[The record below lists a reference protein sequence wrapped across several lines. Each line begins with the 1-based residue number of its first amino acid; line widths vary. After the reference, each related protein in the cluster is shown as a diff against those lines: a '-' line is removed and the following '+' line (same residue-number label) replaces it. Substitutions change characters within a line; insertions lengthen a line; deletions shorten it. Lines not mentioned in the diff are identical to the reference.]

1 MASGDDNSNTSNAA
15 DVQTQLTPAQS
26 ELLTFVKQKC
36 KIMAVDDL
44 TKVCVDFYC
53 EEEIFAAKGMVEQV
67 ITYRLP
73 KRQGAN
79 RIRNTV
85 EDLVKLCLDPNVTLP
100 LYYAVDLHRL
110 PPVNM
115 KH

>member
-1 MASGDDNSNTSNAA
+1 MASGGDNSNISTA
-15 DVQTQLTPAQS
+15 DFVQTQLSPAQS

-53 EEEIFAAKGMVEQV
+53 EEEIFAVKGMVEQV
-67 ITYRLP
+67 LTYRLP

-85 EDLVKLCLDPNVTLP
+85 EDLVKLCLDPNDTLTAFV
-100 LYYAVDLHRL
+100 LCCGSTSSAT
-110 PPVNM
+110 
-115 KH
+115 